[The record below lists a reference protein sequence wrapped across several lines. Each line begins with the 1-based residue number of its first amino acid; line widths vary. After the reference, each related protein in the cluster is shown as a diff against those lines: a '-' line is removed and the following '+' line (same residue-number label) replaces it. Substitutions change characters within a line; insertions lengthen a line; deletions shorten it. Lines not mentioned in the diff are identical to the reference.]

1 MSASLARLQA
11 FIEDWRGPLERAADV
26 VFETAARGE
35 VSGAGAELANG
46 FVTSKGYASIG
57 FHWELL
63 DTYAKAEETRSA
75 RGAFEDAL
83 SKDLAMREDWLGA
96 EQALRCGE
104 QFIGAFDPLHGTILT
119 NHIVRDGGK
128 SEGWNPISASTY
140 EWAFIGFD
148 NEAIALLLL
157 TADD

>member
-11 FIEDWRGPLERAADV
+11 FIEHWRGPLESAANV
-26 VFETAARGE
+26 VFETGARE
-35 VSGAGAELANG
+35 DVSGAGAELANR

-57 FHWELL
+57 HHWELL
-63 DTYAKAEETRSA
+63 DTYAKAGETRSA

-83 SKDLAMREDWLGA
+83 AKDLAMREDWLGA
-96 EQALRCGE
+96 EQAVRCGE
-104 QFIGAFDPLHGTILT
+104 QFIGSFDPLHGMILT

-128 SEGWNPISASTY
+128 SEGWNPISNATY
-140 EWAFIGFD
+140 EWAFVGFD
-148 NEAIALLLL
+148 SEAIALLLL